1 MKRSAINGV
10 HGLPRKGRPIG
21 IKVVT
26 SGCHIKLD
34 LIELIEIADYVSS
47 EVRLE
52 ERTSGIIP
60 VTAWEEYKL

>member
-1 MKRSAINGV
+1 MTISKVSTDDCR
-10 HGLPRKGRPIG
+10 HTLPRKTRPIC

-34 LIELIEIADYVSS
+34 LVELIQIVDYVSS

-52 ERTSGIIP
+52 EGTPGIIP
-60 VTAWEEYKL
+60 VTA